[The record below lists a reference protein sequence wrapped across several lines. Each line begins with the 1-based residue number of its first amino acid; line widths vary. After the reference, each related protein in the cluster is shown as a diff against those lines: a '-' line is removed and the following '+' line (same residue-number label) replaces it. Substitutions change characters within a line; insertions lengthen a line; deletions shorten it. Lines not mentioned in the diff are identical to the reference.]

1 MKVGVALGTRIKGT
15 LEGVGLGAGGQP
27 TCLSPWSLQAAT
39 GLVAGL
45 CVFPVALQVHKGISQ
60 CLLVVTGDLKNVC
73 IPGGSHE
80 KGRFV
85 HMGEEWGSEPT
96 Q

>member
-60 CLLVVTGDLKNVC
+60 CLLVTL
-73 IPGGSHE
+73 
-80 KGRFV
+80 RMFV
-85 HMGEEWGSEPT
+85 SLGVLFLLS
-96 Q
+96 